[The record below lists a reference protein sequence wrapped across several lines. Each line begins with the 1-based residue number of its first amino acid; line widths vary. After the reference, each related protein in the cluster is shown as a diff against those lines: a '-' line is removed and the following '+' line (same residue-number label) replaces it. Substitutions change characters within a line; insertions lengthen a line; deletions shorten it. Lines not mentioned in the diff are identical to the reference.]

1 MKNAR
6 FLAVV
11 SAASLSAG
19 LLALAPAQAGA
30 TWSGPSEVS
39 SKFGRTVVVSD
50 GGRVAAWVRT
60 NKTSSSASG
69 PIRTAWYLKK
79 KKKWTSSAPIPGAS
93 ESTNVQLSNDGNAAL
108 IESGTTG
115 YLMSVRDTK
124 NTWLTAQSIVSGMDL
139 GSGVMSGDAKTL
151 GYVDWGPDDYP
162 TPAGKLYFVT
172 QNADGTWP
180 APTMLGTAN
189 PEGRYG
195 YQSVL
200 AFSKDGSTLV
210 WVDSTYALVGTTRNP
225 DGTWTAPTI
234 IKQYGSDPDLRTLAL
249 SADGSRVIWTRSS
262 SDGVLTS
269 TRSGTAWATISN
281 VTVDETYTA
290 AMSPNGLNVAWA
302 NTDNQMV
309 IRRWDGAAWK
319 KVKVLGSTGYYPSI
333 VVQDKTL
340 AWTYTG
346 YKGSSLRSAIY
357 KGGKWT
363 SVVKHSSTG
372 FSPTVS
378 YDGKTLG
385 WSATGNK
392 RIYCV
397 KR

>member
-1 MKNAR
+1 MR
-6 FLAVV
+6 DFSPGVGGESV
-11 SAASLSAG
+11 RWIVG
-19 LLALAPAQAGA
+19 PAPAQAGA

-50 GGRVAAWVRT
+50 GGPWAAWVRT

-69 PIRTAWYLKK
+69 PIRTAWHLKK

-151 GYVDWGPDDYP
+151 VYVDWGPDDYP

-200 AFSKDGSTLV
+200 AFFEGWLHAGLGGQHIRPGRHDPQPGRHVDG
-210 WVDSTYALVGTTRNP
+210 P
-225 DGTWTAPTI
+225 DDHQAVR
-234 IKQYGSDPDLRTLAL
+234 Q
-249 SADGSRVIWTRSS
+249 
-262 SDGVLTS
+262 
-269 TRSGTAWATISN
+269 
-281 VTVDETYTA
+281 
-290 AMSPNGLNVAWA
+290 
-302 NTDNQMV
+302 
-309 IRRWDGAAWK
+309 
-319 KVKVLGSTGYYPSI
+319 
-333 VVQDKTL
+333 
-340 AWTYTG
+340 
-346 YKGSSLRSAIY
+346 
-357 KGGKWT
+357 
-363 SVVKHSSTG
+363 
-372 FSPTVS
+372 
-378 YDGKTLG
+378 
-385 WSATGNK
+385 
-392 RIYCV
+392 
-397 KR
+397 